1 MTRIRKIDVRPA
13 IARKWLQVIFVS
25 ILTCYVAATNEAVA
39 QLPPLPERTES
50 PLLDSDVAQ
59 SPDEGFAET
68 GVGPSPTEGLNFGDG
83 AAEYGESQQ
92 STYLSRETP
101 LFARLRQ
108 AISMEQPT
116 LGRLNTGSG
125 RFGFG
130 GETAYDAEAEGPG
143 FVDVLFPQTAR
154 SLRERFTKAEESEP
168 DDEEILPPTFL
179 SRLNGLFFN
188 HLLADSTLP
197 FSIRNPAPD
206 QINFP
211 NSAYTIERGHMYIE
225 TEPLQ
230 IVGPTNMNAYTY
242 MFDYL
247 IRFGLTDRVEF
258 RLFSNGLTYEAA
270 YKGNPYTGV
279 GPSPAVT
286 GASPIFIDFKINF
299 WEQRLR
305 SLMPAMG
312 MEVFMSTETGS
323 QSFRTGVSYGI
334 NLLFDLNFGDGWNL
348 EWNLGIQP
356 DNINDPRMPDAVTPQ
371 FNFQWSVQKALTD
384 NLAAYVHGYL
394 NGAALPNYG
403 GDDVIG
409 AGLAYFIGKRWSVW
423 GSYNVGLDAGAGP
436 PFLYKMGIA
445 YAY

>member
-1 MTRIRKIDVRPA
+1 MTRFRKKDDRPDW
-13 IARKWLQVIFVS
+13 ARKWLQVLIASF
-25 ILTCYVAATNEAVA
+25 LTCSLASSNGAFA
-39 QLPPLPERTES
+39 QLPPLPDPTDS
-50 PLLDSDVAQ
+50 PLL
-59 SPDEGFAET
+59 E
-68 GVGPSPTEGLNFGDG
+68 G
-83 AAEYGESQQ
+83 AAVPPSDAGYYEAESAPDASFVPDLDESAAATDGSPQ

-116 LGRLNTGSG
+116 LGRLYTGSG

-130 GETAYDAEAEGPG
+130 GETAYDSELEGPG
-143 FVDVLFPQTAR
+143 FVDVLFPETSR
-154 SLRERFTKAEESEP
+154 SLRERFAKPDSTAAEAETS
-168 DDEEILPPTFL
+168 LPSTFL

-188 HLLADSTLP
+188 HLISDSTLP

-270 YKGNPYTGV
+270 YKGNAYTGV

-286 GASPIFIDFKINF
+286 GASPLFIDFKINF

-323 QSFRTGVSYGI
+323 QAFRTGVSYGV

-403 GDDVIG
+403 GDEVIG

-423 GSYNVGLDAGAGP
+423 GSYNVGLDSGAGP